1 MRGYRQPITA
11 IPQALNSARSNGKG
25 YRDVLNRFTTNPMT
39 TKRTGD
45 RITFEHYRVMQ
56 RDDGSLWELGTGA
69 MGVTYKALDTD
80 LQCPVALK
88 VINSDRMADEANRN
102 RFLREARAAA
112 GLRHSNV
119 ASVYHLA
126 KDEEQFFYAMEFIE
140 GQTAEACVA
149 RSGPMSVRAALRI
162 AWQVSK
168 ALAAA
173 AKQQLVHRDIKPA
186 NIMIVADSEEED
198 WPSVKLIDFGLVRSV
213 LRAHG
218 STSATRSGFVGT
230 DSLPVRSRSRRERWT
245 QDRIYTLLAA
255 PSGTYSRVKRHLLAR
270 SPAFSRSTSVPSH
283 HGESLDHFRNELVA
297 SSGECCGKSPRNA
310 RPAQSSCDGKSS
322 SASTMLNGGRLS
334 QPE

>member
-1 MRGYRQPITA
+1 
-11 IPQALNSARSNGKG
+11 
-25 YRDVLNRFTTNPMT
+25 MT

-140 GQTAEACVA
+140 GQTAEASVA
-149 RSGPMSVRAALRI
+149 RSGPMSVR
-162 AWQVSK
+162 
-168 ALAAA
+168 
-173 AKQQLVHRDIKPA
+173 
-186 NIMIVADSEEED
+186 
-198 WPSVKLIDFGLVRSV
+198 G
-213 LRAHG
+213 
-218 STSATRSGFVGT
+218 
-230 DSLPVRSRSRRERWT
+230 
-245 QDRIYTLLAA
+245 
-255 PSGTYSRVKRHLLAR
+255 
-270 SPAFSRSTSVPSH
+270 
-283 HGESLDHFRNELVA
+283 
-297 SSGECCGKSPRNA
+297 
-310 RPAQSSCDGKSS
+310 
-322 SASTMLNGGRLS
+322 
-334 QPE
+334 